1 MSFSEDIQQLIRQ
14 ERRAEKLHAKA
25 LVEACRGGDAE
36 RFYEL
41 AYPYNGYPDFW
52 PRALRA
58 IVHDISKV
66 TPDIQHAFQQVWI
79 QTKMLGLRV
88 NDNPV
93 LCQALRV
100 LMPEFK
106 GETLR
111 LFRGASAG
119 ERRRAAYGVSWT
131 SNPSAAEEFAESYR
145 VFPGGS
151 VVLETVARPDAI
163 ISTVEYPPPFTEAEK
178 AELPPSVTV
187 VEYHE
192 EREYLVE
199 RRLLGPVGVLRRY
212 PPKA

>member
-1 MSFSEDIQQLIRQ
+1 MRRV
-14 ERRAEKLHAKA
+14 ERLHANA
-25 LVEACRGGDAE
+25 LVEACRRGDAK

-41 AYPYNGYPDFW
+41 AYPYDGYPDFW

-58 IVHDISKV
+58 IVRDISDV
-66 TPDIQHAFQQVWI
+66 TPDIQDAFLRVWI

-88 NDNPV
+88 DDNRI
-93 LCQALRV
+93 LCHALRV
-100 LMPEFK
+100 LMPGFK
-106 GETLR
+106 GEALR

-131 SNPSAAEEFAESYR
+131 SSLSAAEEFAERYR

-151 VVLETVARPDAI
+151 VVLETVARPEAI
-163 ISTVEYPPPFTEAEK
+163 ISIVEYPPPMREAEK
-178 AELPPSVTV
+178 AELPPGVTV

-199 RRLLGPVGVLRRY
+199 RRLLGPVEVLRRY
-212 PPKA
+212 SPKT